1 MSVEEQLRNLFE
13 LAGGNGPS
21 SAAAYQR
28 FLRRRWR
35 RALLVRTGTGVGFA
49 ALLAAAVVVAAVLP
63 ERARPI
69 ATQPSTSAPSGSI
82 QVRYLPGPRRAA
94 IAAQGFE
101 LDVPTG
107 WLVADLGDVLW
118 LRPKGEPRAKIEV
131 GTILVE
137 PKVGP
142 GRGQF
147 YPTTAKFFGIGFHAP
162 SGPYSYSRRPD
173 GRGVLLGE
181 GTRGSHRNY
190 YVAWP
195 YYCRPGVRCAPIT
208 RARTLQV
215 RFYAPAAAWP
225 EVRRVGEAIVADARP
240 ITNAL
245 PTGDTSGVRPPCQ
258 LNGVIEVVDVSPSN
272 YRPDRPITVQ
282 LHNSRLNAC
291 HLRTALQ
298 VVVRNAAGRP
308 LAVQGG
314 QRPVVVEG
322 DLPEGS
328 ADPTGMYRITWRWTN
343 WCGPRSV
350 RARVEAVDGPTP
362 PMLLLQQASAPRCVD
377 RARPSKIDVLQV
389 VR

>member
-13 LAGGNGPS
+13 QAAANGLS

-28 FLRRRWR
+28 YLRRRRR
-35 RALLVRTGTGVGFA
+35 RAMLVRAGAGVGFV
-49 ALLAAAVVVAAVLP
+49 ALLTAAVAISAVLP
-63 ERARPI
+63 QRAAPT
-69 ATQPSTSAPSGSI
+69 AVQPTTVAPPGPP
-82 QVRYLPGPRRAA
+82 QVHYLPGPRRAA
-94 IAAQGFE
+94 IAVQGFE

-131 GTILVE
+131 GTILVS
-137 PKVGP
+137 PRIGP

-147 YPTTAKFFGIGFHAP
+147 YPTTAVFSGIGFHAP

-173 GRGVLLGE
+173 GRRVLLGE
-181 GTRGSHRNY
+181 DTGGSQRNY

-208 RARTLQV
+208 KARTLQI

-225 EVRRVGEAIVADARP
+225 EVRRVGEAIVRDARP

-245 PTGDTSGVRPPCQ
+245 PSGDTSGVRPPCQ
-258 LNGVIEVVDVSPSN
+258 LNRVIERADIYSPN
-272 YRPDRPITVQ
+272 YRSDRPLTVE
-282 LHNSRLNAC
+282 LLDSRLSAC
-291 HLRTALQ
+291 HLRAALQ
-298 VVVRNAAGRP
+298 VVVRDDAGQP
-308 LAVQGG
+308 LSVSGG
-314 QRPVVVEG
+314 QRPFVLEG

-328 ADPTGMYRITWRWTN
+328 VDPTGVYRITWRWTN

-350 RARVEAVDGPTP
+350 HASVEAVGGPTP
-362 PMLLLQQASAPRCVD
+362 PQLALERAQPPRCVD
-377 RARPSKIDVLQV
+377 RKRPSKINVFRV